1 MQYDII
7 IIDEAYERSLNIDFL
22 FGYLKELLSRRFDLK
37 IIIIFAIIDSERFS
51 RYFNNASIIE
61 VFGRI
66 YSVEVRYRS
75 IVEEVDDIERDQLQ
89 AIFDV
94 VDELS
99 QESYGDILIFMSG
112 EREIRDIVDALNKL
126 NLRYIEILSFYAR
139 FSNSE

>member
-1 MQYDII
+1 M
-7 IIDEAYERSLNIDFL
+7 NIDFL

-75 IVEEVDDIERDQLQ
+75 IVEEVDDIERD
-89 AIFDV
+89 
-94 VDELS
+94 
-99 QESYGDILIFMSG
+99 
-112 EREIRDIVDALNKL
+112 
-126 NLRYIEILSFYAR
+126 
-139 FSNSE
+139 